1 MVQRFFKKKP
11 YSLLLVKA
19 DENGD
24 PYTLTVNVSFKER
37 TQEGSL
43 VFRSMCDCIT
53 YIVHKDRF
61 VYYTDGEFNKRCE
74 CANIVHGWQ
83 W

>member
-11 YSLLLVKA
+11 YSLLLGKA
-19 DENGD
+19 DENGE
-24 PYTLTVNVSFKER
+24 PITWTVNVTFKER
-37 TQEGSL
+37 TKEGSL
-43 VFRSMCDCIT
+43 VFRSMGDDVT
-53 YIVHKDRF
+53 YIVHKDHS
-61 VYYTDGEFNKRCE
+61 VYYTDGESDNRCQ